1 MKVALNIQEKFH
13 AAFDR
18 FKHEADGPNG
28 GDAVKGSSADIGKRR
43 TTTQTTKRKGPA
55 WY

>member
-28 GDAVKGSSADIGKRR
+28 GDTVKGSSAEIGKRR
-43 TTTQTTKRKGPA
+43 TATQTKKRKGPTR
-55 WY
+55 Y